1 MTHTCKNITFPQ
13 TLFAG
18 GKNCTYASAKREK
31 GCPLWFSNPEET
43 SPEVRNRGISGPK
56 MDMCPGKNFKK
67 KLNYTTARS
76 DRSDKFAYCQRSGCR
91 LKVSL
96 LLFYLLFPDF
106 VRIQLVFQLVNLGQP
121 YDLCKKNAPP
131 IATCLQE
138 CKKKA
143 AEVKCGCSD
152 TMDTFPDN
160 ITMTTCDV
168 LGTLCNLKLR
178 GTCIFL

>member
-1 MTHTCKNITFPQ
+1 MS
-13 TLFAG
+13 
-18 GKNCTYASAKREK
+18 KNCTYASAKCEK
-31 GCPLWFSNPEET
+31 GCPLWFWNPEET
-43 SPEVRNRGISGPK
+43 SPEVRISGPK
-56 MDMCPGKNFKK
+56 MDICVQQFLFKK
-67 KLNYTTARS
+67 WNYTAARS
-76 DRSDKFAYCQRSGCR
+76 DRSDKFAYCQRPGCS
-91 LKVSL
+91 LSVSL

-121 YDLCKKNAPP
+121 YDPCKKDAPP

-152 TMDTFPDN
+152 TLDAFPDN

-168 LGTLCNLKLR
+168 LGTLCTLKLR
-178 GTCIFL
+178 GTYSLFFTFTSFT